1 MGGLD
6 SPVYPPLGWT
16 ASKNIH
22 NMWSLFAS
30 SPLPCELDSLCPVG
44 WTGQPLP
51 CELDSSGR
59 PLAMALFQVALDN
72 IHMAKMWSGELD
84 RSICNFY
91 DRIQYGRKQIVK
103 DLHDEYHRMP
113 GMVAWGKFFAHL
125 CLKWLAPRAFQS
137 CYAKPERQSA
147 FLEAWYVAMS
157 SKGSSLDRLL
167 AQTVYQVVLS
177 LHNAFAS
184 TGRDHKPVKD
194 METFLALAQQVRE
207 DEGPL
212 IRKWQLPVARKWQ
225 QPLVQS
231 SGL

>member
-1 MGGLD
+1 
-6 SPVYPPLGWT
+6 
-16 ASKNIH
+16 
-22 NMWSLFAS
+22 
-30 SPLPCELDSLCPVG
+30 
-44 WTGQPLP
+44 
-51 CELDSSGR
+51 
-59 PLAMALFQVALDN
+59 
-72 IHMAKMWSGELD
+72 
-84 RSICNFY
+84 
-91 DRIQYGRKQIVK
+91 
-103 DLHDEYHRMP
+103 
-113 GMVAWGKFFAHL
+113 
-125 CLKWLAPRAFQS
+125 
-137 CYAKPERQSA
+137 
-147 FLEAWYVAMS
+147 MS